1 MSTQAPASV
10 DPGALSNPA
19 DSNDVHHAAAEV
31 RPRTVIEPRTGW
43 QPVNL
48 GELWHYRELLFFL
61 TWRDVKVRYKQTVP
75 GAAWAIIQPVMTMIV
90 FSVFFGRL
98 GGMDRHSTS
107 PYAVFVHAALLPW
120 TFFAGAVA
128 QAGQSLVQSTNLVSK
143 VYFPRLFMPLA
154 AIGGGLVDIAI
165 ALAVRAA
172 LMLGY
177 QVAFGASLWLIPLF
191 TLGTV
196 LTATGVGALLAALVI
211 AYRDFRH
218 AIPFLLQLW
227 MFASPV
233 AYPLDVVPERW
244 RLLYSLNPLVG
255 MISGFRWAILGQP
268 PDLRCVAVSLASAV
282 TVLVVGVL
290 YFRRVER
297 RFADII

>member
-10 DPGALSNPA
+10 APRALSSPA
-19 DSNDVHHAAAEV
+19 DSDVYHGAAEA
-31 RPRTVIEPRTGW
+31 RPRTVIEPRAGW

-61 TWRDVKVRYKQTVP
+61 TWRDVKVRYKQTVL

-98 GGMDRHSTS
+98 GGMDRHSTA
-107 PYAVFVHAALLPW
+107 PYAVFVYAALLPW

-154 AIGGGLVDIAI
+154 AIGGGLVDFAI
-165 ALAVRAA
+165 ALAVLAA
-172 LMLGY
+172 LMMGY
-177 QVAFGASLWLIPLF
+177 QLSFGASLWLIPLF

-233 AYPLDVVPERW
+233 AYPLDVVPSQW

-255 MISGFRWAILGQP
+255 MISGFRAAILGQP
-268 PDLRCVAVSLASAV
+268 LDLRCVAVSLASAV